1 MVILF
6 FTAPL
11 TVGAIGGVF
20 LLAVVLYN
28 KAYFEKIPAAVKV
41 AKYYLRDIS
50 IIGMLVFITL
60 TGIINIYHV
69 SLKY

>member
-1 MVILF
+1 LDNLLLWLSLGVVILF

-28 KAYFEKIPAAVKV
+28 KAYFEKNFGSGKGCEI
-41 AKYYLRDIS
+41 LS
-50 IIGMLVFITL
+50 
-60 TGIINIYHV
+60 
-69 SLKY
+69 